1 MNDTSVSAMVR
12 SGLAEVHESL
22 RDVHMGIPVGDIL
35 DRARRRRARRRL
47 AGIAVAAG
55 TGGSL
60 ALAAALLTSGGAA
73 RSDPGPAQLTAWTV
87 SRQANGEITVTIRE
101 LNDPAGLQREL
112 RADGVPAS
120 VRFSGSQNPSC
131 QPYPASQAQLAQV
144 YPVPY
149 GQLPPQPTGRVQW
162 TEPGVAPS
170 RPIVYAVIRPSALP
184 SGTGVQI
191 TSFYSSSGSQQRW
204 VRVSSSLGMV
214 YASAGCTGT

>member
-1 MNDTSVSAMVR
+1 MNDTSVSAAVR
-12 SGLAEVHESL
+12 SRLAEVDESL
-22 RDVHMGIPVGDIL
+22 TDVHMGIPVGDIL

-47 AGIAVAAG
+47 AALTVAAG

-60 ALAAALLTSGGAA
+60 ALAVALLASGGAA
-73 RSDPGPAQLTAWTV
+73 GSGADPAQLTAWTV

-120 VRFSGSQNPSC
+120 VRFSGNQNPAC
-131 QPYPASQAQLAQV
+131 QPYPASQSLLAQV

-149 GQLPPQPTGRVQW
+149 GQLPPQPTTRVQW
-162 TEPGVAPS
+162 TQPGVTPP

-184 SGTGVQI
+184 TGTGVQI
-191 TSFYSSSGSQQRW
+191 TSFYSSSGSGRQW
-204 VRVSSSLGMV
+204 VQVSSSLGLV
-214 YASAGCTGT
+214 YASTGCTGT